1 MAKKI
6 NADLL
11 KLKHIYVF
19 YFIVVSYILAN
30 AYVFLYHRGDFYLF
44 NLIPAAVL
52 VVLLA
57 IFDIEKIMY
66 LMVFTTPV
74 AISLKELGMHNGFD
88 LSLPSEPLMIG
99 VTLLY
104 FLNEISH
111 GITDKRILKH
121 PVTIIIFIQLAWM
134 FITML
139 FSELP
144 LISIKY
150 ITARIWFLTSCYFL
164 CTQFFKYQASMVKH
178 ILFYAVALAIVAIVT
193 TVKHAAYGFDE
204 KTADWIV
211 SPFYNDHTAYGA
223 ALAMFIPLMAG
234 LLLMKKISMKYKL
247 LCLSLLSVFLISII
261 ISYARAGWLS
271 LVVSL
276 GVLATLMLGIRFR
289 TILWTIASAVLLF
302 LAFQSE
308 ILMVLGRNNTS
319 SDGDFMANIESMT
332 NISTD
337 VSNVERLNRWSCAL
351 RMFEE
356 KPFLGFG
363 PGTYQF
369 LYAPYQKSSQKTVI
383 STNFGNKG
391 NAHSEYLGPLSEQ
404 GLIGALIVVA
414 LVFAVMFLGYR
425 LVYSVKD
432 KSLKMFTICVL
443 MGISTYFVH
452 GFLNN
457 FLDTDKASVPFWGF
471 LAILVCIDVYHKDTP
486 SSEKNWL

>member
-1 MAKKI
+1 M
-6 NADLL
+6 
-11 KLKHIYVF
+11 
-19 YFIVVSYILAN
+19 
-30 AYVFLYHRGDFYLF
+30 FLYHRGDFYLF
-44 NLIPAAVL
+44 NLIPAGIL
-52 VVLLA
+52 IVLLA

-66 LMVFTTPV
+66 LMVFSTPI

-104 FLNEISH
+104 FLNEVSN
-111 GITDKRILKH
+111 GVTNKQVLKH
-121 PVTIIIFIQLAWM
+121 PVTIIIFIQLGWM

-144 LISIKY
+144 VISIKY

-164 CTQFFKYQASMVKH
+164 CTQFFKHQTSMVKH
-178 ILFYAVALAIVAIVT
+178 ILFYSVALAIVAVIT

-223 ALAMFIPLMAG
+223 ALAMFIPLMVG
-234 LLLMKKISMKYKL
+234 LLLMKNISTKYKI
-247 LCLSLLSVFLISII
+247 LCLSLLSIFLISIV

-276 GVLATLMLGIRFR
+276 GVLTTLLLGIKFR
-289 TILWTIASAVLLF
+289 TIIFTIVSGVVLF

-308 ILMVLGRNNTS
+308 ILMILGRNNTS

-337 VSNVERLNRWSCAL
+337 VSNVERLNRWSCAI
-351 RMFEE
+351 RMFQE

-404 GLIGALIVVA
+404 GLVGALIVVA
-414 LVFAVMFLGYR
+414 LVLAVMFLGYR
-425 LVYSVKD
+425 LVYTVKD
-432 KSLKMFTICVL
+432 RSLKVFTICVL
-443 MGISTYFVH
+443 MGVSTYFVH

-457 FLDTDKASVPFWGF
+457 FLDTDKASIPFWGF
-471 LAILVCIDVYHKDTP
+471 LAMLVCIDVFHKNAESTNT
-486 SSEKNWL
+486 KII